1 MNGDRYAYFGLNT
14 RTRKYEDIACT
25 LWEYTHTCI
34 DFLKMLME
42 QKESYQQCIVYNDSH
57 IDECFES
64 EKGEINME
72 IKRNL
77 RHFVFCF
84 QLFFVFAGLN
94 VCGVEI
100 RKVAIFEGEI

>member
-1 MNGDRYAYFGLNT
+1 MNGDRCGYFGLNT

-25 LWEYTHTCI
+25 LWEYIHTCI

-64 EKGEINME
+64 EKGEISME
-72 IKRNL
+72 QNTKHTARKTQIDR
-77 RHFVFCF
+77 
-84 QLFFVFAGLN
+84 Q
-94 VCGVEI
+94 VE
-100 RKVAIFEGEI
+100 KKSYTHDTDS